1 MERKFSFKLPEAQ
14 RNQIE
19 KTQCSLVLALAELM
33 ATRDWWLGMNRVPQ
47 RPILTS
53 SISSSVV

>member
-33 ATRDWWLGMNRVPQ
+33 ASRDWWLGMNRVPQ